1 MSEHKNIRKSWRVE
15 AYPSNNR
22 GVICNEDNKFST
34 SEYSIDE
41 NVNNKDMYGNYLEAV
56 DTRGLERIVDS
67 HVEDDRIIGEIS
79 LKKDS
84 NKMFVTSNRSL
95 EYNIDETY
103 FNGTGRVAKNRAIIN
118 KFDCDEINFM
128 KFKNMLFDDLVIGEK
143 TSSIYNL
150 DKENQYKQKFHNY
163 HQFVGFLK
171 EDSQVLV
178 DVTLDTQKNIQ
189 AFVLY
194 QEFNESVDKIIE
206 FIKSILSSDMFKRP
220 VTVDPEH
227 TFNMI
232 SQNSNGLSLVEV
244 ETKDFGD
251 ANNFIEDNYNDSFKD
266 FDQLVINSLK
276 DNGNGLILLHGLPG
290 SGKTNYIRYLI
301 SQNAKND
308 SDRDI
313 IYIPPDMASI
323 ISAPEFIGF
332 SIENKDSIIIIEDA
346 ENILKKRDGGNSQA
360 VANLLNISDGLLGD
374 CLNFTIICTFNCEE
388 SEIDEAL
395 LREGRLIGKYHF
407 DKLSVEKSNNLIK
420 KLEIDSL
427 KTTNVPMTL
436 AEIYCHAKHVYKH
449 TKDKPKA
456 KMGFT

>member
-1 MSEHKNIRKSWRVE
+1 MSIRKNIRKSWCWG
-15 AYPSNNR
+15 ADNQPSLIHSGKYNEHYKFTTPNYFIEEYLQDDNN
-22 GVICNEDNKFST
+22 V
-34 SEYSIDE
+34 
-41 NVNNKDMYGNYLEAV
+41 YLE
-56 DTRGLERIVDS
+56 DMNINGLGRVAETTE
-67 HVEDDRIIGEIS
+67 EDDRIIGEIS
-79 LKKDS
+79 LKKDL
-84 NKMFVTSNRSL
+84 NKIFVTSNRSL
-95 EYNIDETY
+95 EYNIYETY
-103 FNGTGRVAKNRAIIN
+103 FNKTGMVAKNRTIIN
-118 KFDCDEINFM
+118 KFDCDEVDFM
-128 KFKNMLFDDLVIGEK
+128 KFKNILFDDLVVEEK

-150 DKENQYKQKFHNY
+150 DKENQFRQKFHNY

-171 EDSQVLV
+171 ADDQVLV
-178 DVTLDTQKNIQ
+178 DITLDTQKNIQ
-189 AFVLY
+189 VFVLY
-194 QEFNESVDKIIE
+194 QKFNESVDKIIK
-206 FIKSILSSDMFKRP
+206 FIKDQLLSDMFSKSA
-220 VTVDPEH
+220 TIDPEH

-232 SQNSNGLSLVEV
+232 SQSSNGLSLVEV
-244 ETKDFGD
+244 ETKDFGNVD
-251 ANNFIEDNYNDSFKD
+251 NFIEDNYNDSFKD
-266 FDQLVINSLK
+266 FDQLVIDALK
-276 DNGNGLILLHGLPG
+276 HNNNGLILLHGLPG

-308 SDRDI
+308 SDRNI

-332 SIENKDSIIIIEDA
+332 SIENKNSIIIIEDA

-449 TKDKPKA
+449 IKDKPKA